1 MVERRLPNI
10 LMLET
15 KACTFVI
22 IFQHYDDVDV
32 LDAGHQ
38 CFHHGNGDDRD
49 LEPWVIL
56 MMPFYKIG

>member
-22 IFQHYDDVDV
+22 IFEHYEDVDV
-32 LDAGHQ
+32 LDCNDTDFVQ
-38 CFHHGNGDDRD
+38 IVR
-49 LEPWVIL
+49 
-56 MMPFYKIG
+56 KIFNWTFEVPT

>member
-22 IFQHYDDVDV
+22 IFEHYEDVDV

-38 CFHHGNGDDRD
+38 GHGDGDDRD
-49 LEPWVIL
+49 LEP
-56 MMPFYKIG
+56 